1 MKTVGD
7 KLEKFA
13 VTGVKPGQP
22 EDAFFEITD
31 ESFAGKWK
39 VSFTIQKILHLYAL
53 QKS

>member
-22 EDAFFEITD
+22 EDAFFDYHRRI
-31 ESFAGKWK
+31 
-39 VSFTIQKILHLYAL
+39 I
-53 QKS
+53 

>member
-13 VTGVKPGQP
+13 VTGINPGK
-22 EDAFFEITD
+22 DDFFTITE

-39 VSFTIQKILHLYAL
+39 IIVFYPKDFTSVVS
-53 QKS
+53 

>member
-1 MKTVGD
+1 MKTVGH

-39 VSFTIQKILHLYAL
+39 VIVLLLYILIPIQ
-53 QKS
+53 

>member
-7 KLEKFA
+7 KLSKFA

-31 ESFAGKWK
+31 ESFAGNRQIGGE
-39 VSFTIQKILHLYAL
+39 TL
-53 QKS
+53 